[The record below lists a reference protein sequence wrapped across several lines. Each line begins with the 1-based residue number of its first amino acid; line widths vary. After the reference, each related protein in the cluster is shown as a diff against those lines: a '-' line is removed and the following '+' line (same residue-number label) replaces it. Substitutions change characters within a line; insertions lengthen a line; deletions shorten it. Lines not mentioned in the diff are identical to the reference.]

1 MSPSAWLVPALVV
14 AAEGVV
20 LSTQRF
26 AAATQR
32 AVHHGNR
39 TSGATSWDEGGLV
52 RALEFKHR
60 LRVCNAYPSA
70 EPLHVFLSKEVELT
84 SESPMPYKACR
95 DFKSPLKASD
105 ILDFRLGEALSSG
118 TFSVTDLPNN
128 DAVLLLVVH
137 RHDVVSSAIAFESHV
152 FGDLPNAQ
160 AAIIDT
166 YKGSAKSTPRIKD
179 AAESAAVNL
188 QAVNKT
194 SAATYIGSHTE
205 DLRYNSVVAINPG
218 IYEVELDAPSGLPV
232 SRNKLVALNH
242 ESYVILRIGVE
253 AKKGSSYPQEIV
265 IYPSSSQSL
274 LHSLAATASHG
285 FVTVAALMMVTF
297 LA

>member
-1 MSPSAWLVPALVV
+1 MSPASLLIPALVV
-14 AAEGVV
+14 AARGVV
-20 LSTQRF
+20 LRQSEKV
-26 AAATQR
+26 AKHG
-32 AVHHGNR
+32 VDHKGNR
-39 TSGATSWDEGGLV
+39 TSGVAAWDEGGLV

-84 SESPMPYKACR
+84 SEAPMPYKACR

-152 FGDLPNAQ
+152 FGDNANAQ

-179 AAESAAVNL
+179 AAQSDAVHL

-194 SAATYIGSHTE
+194 SIATHTE

-218 IYEVELDAPSGLPV
+218 IYEVELDAPTGLPV

-274 LHSLAATASHG
+274 LHSRAATASQG
-285 FVTVAALMMVTF
+285 FVAVAAVLMAMF